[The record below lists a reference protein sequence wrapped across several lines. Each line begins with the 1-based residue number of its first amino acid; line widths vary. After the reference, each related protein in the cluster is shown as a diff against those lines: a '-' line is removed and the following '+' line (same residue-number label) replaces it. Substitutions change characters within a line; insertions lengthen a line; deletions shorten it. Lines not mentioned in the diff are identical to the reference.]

1 MIELTLPYP
10 PSVNRTL
17 RAVSGRVILSKRYRD
32 WILEAGRA
40 VAAQLPAQAPVKA
53 YSLWLE
59 ATPPDRRARD
69 LDNLI
74 KPTSDLLKRAGVIE
88 DDSEARAII
97 AMWADEPP
105 VKSGQLKVRIYN
117 AAEVDRGRRRAVAA
131 HARAG
136 QA

>member
-10 PSVNRTL
+10 PSVNSTW
-17 RAVSGRVILSKRYRD
+17 RAVNGRVILSKRYRD

-40 VAAQLPAQAPVKA
+40 VAAQLPAQAPLKH
-53 YSLWLE
+53 YRLWID

-88 DDSEARAII
+88 DDSKARAII
-97 AMWADEPP
+97 AMWAVEPP
-105 VKSGQLKVRIYN
+105 VKPGHLRVRIYN
-117 AAEVDRGRRRAVAA
+117 APSHLD
-131 HARAG
+131 
-136 QA
+136 

>member
-17 RAVSGRVILSKRYRD
+17 RAVGGRVILSKRYRD
-32 WILEAGRA
+32 WILEAGAA
-40 VAAQLPAQAPVKA
+40 VAAQQPAQAPLKH
-53 YSLWLE
+53 YRLWID

-88 DDSEARAII
+88 DDSKARAII
-97 AMWADEPP
+97 AMWAVEPP
-105 VKSGQLKVRIYN
+105 VKPGHLRVRIYN
-117 AAEVDRGRRRAVAA
+117 APSTVD
-131 HARAG
+131 
-136 QA
+136 

>member
-1 MIELTLPYP
+1 VIELTLPYP

-17 RAVSGRVILSKRYRD
+17 RAVNGRVILSKRYRD

-40 VAAQLPAQAPVKA
+40 VAEQLPAQAPVKA
-53 YSLWLE
+53 YRLWLE

-88 DDSEARAII
+88 DDSRAKAII
-97 AMWADEPP
+97 AMWAVEPP
-105 VKSGQLKVRIYN
+105 VKPGHLRVRIYN
-117 AAEVDRGRRRAVAA
+117 ASSTEVV
-131 HARAG
+131 
-136 QA
+136 